1 MQIVVFNNNWNSS
14 LSLEKLGI
22 VSLFLW
28 FFDFHFM
35 DLSKESISKK
45 LLNYCSNAYWILI
58 PHAIF
63 RNFDNTCSNMKGR
76 LNFLVTHGTAS
87 WSKFIWIRFEVH
99 SSISPAK
106 SWFFLIALAV
116 CVPMINRWLKREGIF
131 PFSFFFFFTTYIPV
145 LYFPFYL
152 PLSRTLYSW
161 NLLSSRIHFS
171 RYTLVS
177 SEMLLHSS
185 RVASRE

>member
-1 MQIVVFNNNWNSS
+1 MQVVVFNNNWNSS

-131 PFSFFFFFTTYIPV
+131 PFSFFFSRPTSQFYIFHSI
-145 LYFPFYL
+145 FPYRARFIPEIY
-152 PLSRTLYSW
+152 SRAGYT
-161 NLLSSRIHFS
+161 SRV
-171 RYTLVS
+171 T
-177 SEMLLHSS
+177 HSS
-185 RVASRE
+185 VQKCCYIHRG